1 MPLREFHIE
10 VQLGVRGSNEICV
23 EHASEV
29 HDAHEVTLIT
39 NKVN

>member
-1 MPLREFHIE
+1 MPHKELHIE
-10 VQLGVRGSNEICV
+10 VQLGVGGSNEICI